1 VECNFPLI
9 NGGIK
14 NVETLTYNS
23 LGKVCLYKNEQI
35 TGGKSTEDFSM
46 SIEYD
51 GEGDKRKIVSKNPDN
66 EICILY
72 QYWNP
77 AEEKCLDSVLQC
89 EYPQKNKLS
98 GKASVKRFSK
108 LFEDEGW
115 DNNSVGEYLNDGFQ
129 IKDGN
134 GRIVKRK
141 TEYGLENMVYNQEGN
156 CAFYSHLFTSEIDGK
171 KVVNTVTFV
180 SKEEAMK
187 SIKER
192 LGDKQDVLE
201 GLDEE
206 NFLPASYFV
215 TLNDLSKNQQ
225 VQEEIMKF
233 DGVEE
238 ISTDNDTIA
247 KLNNIAKGIRMGTLI
262 ILVILVVISI
272 AIIAYTVKIT
282 VYARRKEI
290 EIMKYVGAT
299 NSFVRGPFIIEGLI
313 IGIISAAIA

>member
-1 VECNFPLI
+1 MRL
-9 NGGIK
+9 
-14 NVETLTYNS
+14 NS
-23 LGKVCLYKNEQI
+23 LNYMIKEAFKSVFKQRKMSSASIAIMIATMFIFGIFFVLGENINFVMEQV
-35 TGGKSTEDFSM
+35 E
-46 SIEYD
+46 
-51 GEGDKRKIVSKNPDN
+51 
-66 EICILY
+66 
-72 QYWNP
+72 
-77 AEEKCLDSVLQC
+77 
-89 EYPQKNKLS
+89 NKQ
-98 GKASVKRFSK
+98 GMRV
-108 LFEDEGW
+108 
-115 DNNSVGEYLNDGFQ
+115 V
-129 IKDGN
+129 IKDDVEET
-134 GRIVKRK
+134 I
-141 TEYGLENMVYNQEGN
+141 LEGMKSKIQNI
-156 CAFYSHLFTSEIDGK
+156 EIDGK

-313 IGIISAAIA
+313 IGIISAAISVIIMMLVYLIIIVNININTVFAGIMDTSNYGNPPIF

>member
-1 VECNFPLI
+1 MRL
-9 NGGIK
+9 
-14 NVETLTYNS
+14 NS
-23 LGKVCLYKNEQI
+23 LNYMIKEAFKSVFKQRKMSSASIAIMIATMFIFGIFFVLGENINFVMEQV
-35 TGGKSTEDFSM
+35 E
-46 SIEYD
+46 
-51 GEGDKRKIVSKNPDN
+51 
-66 EICILY
+66 
-72 QYWNP
+72 
-77 AEEKCLDSVLQC
+77 
-89 EYPQKNKLS
+89 NKQ
-98 GKASVKRFSK
+98 GMRV
-108 LFEDEGW
+108 
-115 DNNSVGEYLNDGFQ
+115 V
-129 IKDGN
+129 IKDDVEET
-134 GRIVKRK
+134 I
-141 TEYGLENMVYNQEGN
+141 LEGMKSKIQNI
-156 CAFYSHLFTSEIDGK
+156 EIDGK

-180 SKEEAMK
+180 SKEDAMK

-313 IGIISAAIA
+313 IGIISAAISVIIMMLVYNGILNSVLESNVIQSLSVSFYTFNELFIRVLGVYLLLGMGIGVLGSSISMKKYLNA

>member
-1 VECNFPLI
+1 MRL
-9 NGGIK
+9 
-14 NVETLTYNS
+14 NS
-23 LGKVCLYKNEQI
+23 LNYMIKEAFKSVFKQRKMSSASIAIMIATMFIFGIFFVLGENINFVMEQV
-35 TGGKSTEDFSM
+35 E
-46 SIEYD
+46 
-51 GEGDKRKIVSKNPDN
+51 
-66 EICILY
+66 
-72 QYWNP
+72 
-77 AEEKCLDSVLQC
+77 
-89 EYPQKNKLS
+89 NKQ
-98 GKASVKRFSK
+98 GMRV
-108 LFEDEGW
+108 
-115 DNNSVGEYLNDGFQ
+115 V
-129 IKDGN
+129 IKDD
-134 GRIVKRK
+134 VE
-141 TEYGLENMVYNQEGN
+141 EYILEGLKSKIQNI
-156 CAFYSHLFTSEIDGK
+156 EIDGK
-171 KVVNTVTFV
+171 KVVNTVTFI
-180 SKEEAMK
+180 SKEDAMK

-313 IGIISAAIA
+313 IGIISAAISVIIMMLVYNGILNSVLESNVIQSLSVSFYTFNELFIRVLGVYLLLGMGIGVLGSSISMKKYLNA

>member
-1 VECNFPLI
+1 MRL
-9 NGGIK
+9 
-14 NVETLTYNS
+14 NS
-23 LGKVCLYKNEQI
+23 LNYMIKEAFKSVFKQRKMSSASIAIMIATMFIFGIFFVLGENINFVMEQV
-35 TGGKSTEDFSM
+35 E
-46 SIEYD
+46 
-51 GEGDKRKIVSKNPDN
+51 
-66 EICILY
+66 
-72 QYWNP
+72 
-77 AEEKCLDSVLQC
+77 
-89 EYPQKNKLS
+89 NKQ
-98 GKASVKRFSK
+98 GMRV
-108 LFEDEGW
+108 
-115 DNNSVGEYLNDGFQ
+115 V
-129 IKDGN
+129 IKDDVEES
-134 GRIVKRK
+134 I
-141 TEYGLENMVYNQEGN
+141 LEGMKSKIQNI
-156 CAFYSHLFTSEIDGK
+156 EIDGK

-215 TLNDLSKNQQ
+215 TLTDLSKNQQ
-225 VQEEIMKF
+225 VQDEIMKF

-247 KLNNIAKGIRMGTLI
+247 KLNNIARGIRMGTLI

-299 NSFVRGPFIIEGLI
+299 NSFVRGPFMIEGII
-313 IGIISAAIA
+313 IGIISAAISVIIMMLVYNGILNSILESNVIQSLSVSFYTFNELFLRVLGVYLLLGMGIGVLGSTISMKKYLNA

>member
-1 VECNFPLI
+1 MRL
-9 NGGIK
+9 
-14 NVETLTYNS
+14 NS
-23 LGKVCLYKNEQI
+23 LNYMIKEAFKSVFKQRKMSSASIAIMIATMFIFGIFFVLGENINFVMEQV
-35 TGGKSTEDFSM
+35 E
-46 SIEYD
+46 
-51 GEGDKRKIVSKNPDN
+51 
-66 EICILY
+66 
-72 QYWNP
+72 
-77 AEEKCLDSVLQC
+77 
-89 EYPQKNKLS
+89 NKQ
-98 GKASVKRFSK
+98 GMRV
-108 LFEDEGW
+108 
-115 DNNSVGEYLNDGFQ
+115 V
-129 IKDGN
+129 IKDD
-134 GRIVKRK
+134 I
-141 TEYGLENMVYNQEGN
+141 EESILEGMKSKIQNI
-156 CAFYSHLFTSEIDGK
+156 EIDGK

-215 TLNDLSKNQQ
+215 TLTDLSKNQQ
-225 VQEEIMKF
+225 VQDEIMKF

-247 KLNNIAKGIRMGTLI
+247 KLNNIARGIRMGTLI

-299 NSFVRGPFIIEGLI
+299 NSFVRGPFMIEGII
-313 IGIISAAIA
+313 IGIISAAISVIIMMLVYNGILNSILESNVIQSLSVSFYTFNELFLRVLGVYLLLGMGIGVLGSTISMKKYLNA

>member
-1 VECNFPLI
+1 MRL
-9 NGGIK
+9 
-14 NVETLTYNS
+14 NS
-23 LGKVCLYKNEQI
+23 LNYMIKEAFKSVFKQRKMSSASIAIMIATMFIFGIFFVLGENINFVMEQV
-35 TGGKSTEDFSM
+35 E
-46 SIEYD
+46 
-51 GEGDKRKIVSKNPDN
+51 
-66 EICILY
+66 
-72 QYWNP
+72 
-77 AEEKCLDSVLQC
+77 
-89 EYPQKNKLS
+89 NKQ
-98 GKASVKRFSK
+98 GMRV
-108 LFEDEGW
+108 
-115 DNNSVGEYLNDGFQ
+115 V
-129 IKDGN
+129 IKDDVEET
-134 GRIVKRK
+134 I
-141 TEYGLENMVYNQEGN
+141 LEGMKSKIQNI
-156 CAFYSHLFTSEIDGK
+156 EIDGK

-180 SKEEAMK
+180 SKEDAMK

-247 KLNNIAKGIRMGTLI
+247 KLNNIAKGIRMGTLV
-262 ILVILVVISI
+262 ILVILIVISI

-299 NSFVRGPFIIEGLI
+299 NSFVRGPFIIEGMI
-313 IGIISAAIA
+313 IGIISAVISVIIMMLVYNGILNSVLESNVIQSLSVSFYTFNELFMRVLGVYLVLGIGIGVLGSSISMKKYLNA

>member
-1 VECNFPLI
+1 MRL
-9 NGGIK
+9 
-14 NVETLTYNS
+14 NS
-23 LGKVCLYKNEQI
+23 LNYMIKEAFKSVFKQRKMSSASIAIMIATMFIFGIFFVLGENINFVMEQV
-35 TGGKSTEDFSM
+35 E
-46 SIEYD
+46 
-51 GEGDKRKIVSKNPDN
+51 
-66 EICILY
+66 
-72 QYWNP
+72 
-77 AEEKCLDSVLQC
+77 
-89 EYPQKNKLS
+89 NKQ
-98 GKASVKRFSK
+98 GMRV
-108 LFEDEGW
+108 
-115 DNNSVGEYLNDGFQ
+115 V
-129 IKDGN
+129 IKDDVEET
-134 GRIVKRK
+134 I
-141 TEYGLENMVYNQEGN
+141 LEGMKSKIQNI
-156 CAFYSHLFTSEIDGK
+156 EIDGK

-180 SKEEAMK
+180 SKEDAMK

-225 VQEEIMKF
+225 VQDEIMKF

-313 IGIISAAIA
+313 IGIISAAISVIIMMLVYNGILNSILESNVIQSLSVSFYTFNELFIRVLGVYLLLGMGIGVLGSSISMKKYLNA

>member
-1 VECNFPLI
+1 MIKEAFKSVFKQRKMSSASIAIMIATMFIFGIFFVLGENINFVMEQVE
-9 NGGIK
+9 
-14 NVETLTYNS
+14 
-23 LGKVCLYKNEQI
+23 
-35 TGGKSTEDFSM
+35 
-46 SIEYD
+46 
-51 GEGDKRKIVSKNPDN
+51 
-66 EICILY
+66 
-72 QYWNP
+72 
-77 AEEKCLDSVLQC
+77 
-89 EYPQKNKLS
+89 NKQ
-98 GKASVKRFSK
+98 GMRV
-108 LFEDEGW
+108 
-115 DNNSVGEYLNDGFQ
+115 V
-129 IKDGN
+129 IKDDVEET
-134 GRIVKRK
+134 I
-141 TEYGLENMVYNQEGN
+141 LEGMKSKIQNI
-156 CAFYSHLFTSEIDGK
+156 EIDGK

-313 IGIISAAIA
+313 IGIISAAISVIIMMLVYNGILNSVLESNVIQSLSVSFYTFNELFIRVLGVYLLLGMGIGVLGSSISMKKYLNA

>member
-1 VECNFPLI
+1 MRL
-9 NGGIK
+9 
-14 NVETLTYNS
+14 NS
-23 LGKVCLYKNEQI
+23 LSYMLREAFKSVFKQRKMSSASIAIMIATMFIFGIFFVLGENINFVMEQV
-35 TGGKSTEDFSM
+35 E
-46 SIEYD
+46 
-51 GEGDKRKIVSKNPDN
+51 
-66 EICILY
+66 
-72 QYWNP
+72 
-77 AEEKCLDSVLQC
+77 
-89 EYPQKNKLS
+89 NKQ
-98 GKASVKRFSK
+98 GMRV
-108 LFEDEGW
+108 
-115 DNNSVGEYLNDGFQ
+115 V
-129 IKDGN
+129 IKDD
-134 GRIVKRK
+134 VE
-141 TEYGLENMVYNQEGN
+141 EYILEGLKSKIQNI
-156 CAFYSHLFTSEIDGK
+156 EIDGK

-180 SKEEAMK
+180 SKEDAMK

-215 TLNDLSKNQQ
+215 TLTDLSKNQQ

-233 DGVEE
+233 DGIEE

-247 KLNNIAKGIRMGTLI
+247 KLNNIARGIRMGTLI

-313 IGIISAAIA
+313 IGIISAAISVIIMMLVYNGILNSILESNVIQSLSVSFYTFNELFLRVLGVYLLLGMGIGVLGSSISMKKYLNA

>member
-1 VECNFPLI
+1 MRL
-9 NGGIK
+9 
-14 NVETLTYNS
+14 NS
-23 LGKVCLYKNEQI
+23 LNYMIKEAFKSVFKQRKMSSASIAIMIATMFIFGIFFVLGENINFVMEQV
-35 TGGKSTEDFSM
+35 E
-46 SIEYD
+46 
-51 GEGDKRKIVSKNPDN
+51 
-66 EICILY
+66 
-72 QYWNP
+72 
-77 AEEKCLDSVLQC
+77 
-89 EYPQKNKLS
+89 NKQ
-98 GKASVKRFSK
+98 GMRV
-108 LFEDEGW
+108 
-115 DNNSVGEYLNDGFQ
+115 V
-129 IKDGN
+129 IKDDVEES
-134 GRIVKRK
+134 I
-141 TEYGLENMVYNQEGN
+141 LEGMKSKIQNI
-156 CAFYSHLFTSEIDGK
+156 EIDGK

-180 SKEEAMK
+180 SKEDAMK

-215 TLNDLSKNQQ
+215 TLTDLSKNQQ
-225 VQEEIMKF
+225 VQDEIMKF

-247 KLNNIAKGIRMGTLI
+247 KLNNIARGIRMGTLI

-299 NSFVRGPFIIEGLI
+299 NSFVRGPFMIEGII
-313 IGIISAAIA
+313 IGIISAAISVIIMMLVYNGILNSILESNVIQSLSVSFYTFNELFLRVLGVYLLLGMGIGVLGSTISMKKYLNA

>member
-1 VECNFPLI
+1 MRL
-9 NGGIK
+9 
-14 NVETLTYNS
+14 NS
-23 LGKVCLYKNEQI
+23 LNYMIKEAFKSVFKQRKMSSASIAIMIATMFIFGIFFVLGENINFVMEQV
-35 TGGKSTEDFSM
+35 E
-46 SIEYD
+46 
-51 GEGDKRKIVSKNPDN
+51 
-66 EICILY
+66 
-72 QYWNP
+72 
-77 AEEKCLDSVLQC
+77 
-89 EYPQKNKLS
+89 NKQ
-98 GKASVKRFSK
+98 GMRV
-108 LFEDEGW
+108 
-115 DNNSVGEYLNDGFQ
+115 V
-129 IKDGN
+129 IKDDVEET
-134 GRIVKRK
+134 I
-141 TEYGLENMVYNQEGN
+141 LEGMKSKIQNI
-156 CAFYSHLFTSEIDGK
+156 EIDGK

-313 IGIISAAIA
+313 IGIISAAISVIIMMLVYNGILNSVLESNVIQSLSVSFYTFNELFIRVLGVYLLLGMGIGVLGSSISMKKYLNA

>member
-1 VECNFPLI
+1 MRL
-9 NGGIK
+9 
-14 NVETLTYNS
+14 NS
-23 LGKVCLYKNEQI
+23 LNYMIKEAFKSVFKQRKMSSASIAIMIATMFIFGICFVLGENINFVMEQV
-35 TGGKSTEDFSM
+35 E
-46 SIEYD
+46 
-51 GEGDKRKIVSKNPDN
+51 
-66 EICILY
+66 
-72 QYWNP
+72 
-77 AEEKCLDSVLQC
+77 
-89 EYPQKNKLS
+89 NKQ
-98 GKASVKRFSK
+98 GMRV
-108 LFEDEGW
+108 
-115 DNNSVGEYLNDGFQ
+115 V
-129 IKDGN
+129 IKDDVEES
-134 GRIVKRK
+134 I
-141 TEYGLENMVYNQEGN
+141 LEGMKSKIQNI
-156 CAFYSHLFTSEIDGK
+156 EIDGK

-215 TLNDLSKNQQ
+215 TLTDLSKNQQ
-225 VQEEIMKF
+225 VQDEIMKF

-247 KLNNIAKGIRMGTLI
+247 KLNNIARGIRMGTLI

-299 NSFVRGPFIIEGLI
+299 NSFVRGPFMIEGII
-313 IGIISAAIA
+313 IGIISAAISVIIMMLVYNGILNSILESNVIQSLSVSFYTFNELFLRVLGVYLLLGMGIGVLGSTISMKKYLNA